1 LVPRAHGTPTIK
13 QWSFDV
19 RSWGPSQAT
28 PWKKITSELG
38 RIIVDHSLRPCWTA
52 FLSILHGM
60 SILPSFSAALLSFH
74 PECFRA
80 FPLYPD
86 RFDHLHV
93 FSGKDKPFSLKIVFH
108 MLFVR
113 GTGQWKHPDL
123 HGKSKHD
130 LRKTGL

>member
-1 LVPRAHGTPTIK
+1 MPPSFVLGSSKSSTYPEGTPLVST
-13 QWSFDV
+13 
-19 RSWGPSQAT
+19 R
-28 PWKKITSELG
+28 
-38 RIIVDHSLRPCWTA
+38 LRPCWTA
-52 FLSILHGM
+52 FLSILRGM
-60 SILPSFSAALLSFH
+60 SILPSFSAALLSLH

-93 FSGKDKPFSLKIVFH
+93 FSGKDKLFSLKIVFH